1 MTTGGWCRVC
11 GRSTGVSYW
20 RLCRACFRDETA
32 RERAAND
39 DFRREIAEHIPMLLQ
54 LAHPD
59 RHDGSP
65 LANRVT
71 AWLLA
76 LRKRLPALERAA

>member
-1 MTTGGWCRVC
+1 
-11 GRSTGVSYW
+11 
-20 RLCRACFRDETA
+20 
-32 RERAAND
+32 
-39 DFRREIAEHIPMLLQ
+39 MLLQ